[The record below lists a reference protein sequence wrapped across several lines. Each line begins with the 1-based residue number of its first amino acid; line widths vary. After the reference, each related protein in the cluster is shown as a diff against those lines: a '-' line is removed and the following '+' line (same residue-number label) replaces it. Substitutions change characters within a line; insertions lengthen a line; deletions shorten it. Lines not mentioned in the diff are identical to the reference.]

1 MKMEIKTY
9 IKKLKDRF
17 LKNKQM
23 TQMTLKVFADYFL
36 QDLNDPL
43 SILIAIQETI
53 CTIMEEYKTEIR
65 ISIKMI

>member
-23 TQMTLKVFADYFL
+23 AQMTLKVFADYFL

-53 CTIMEEYKTEIR
+53 CTIMEEYKTEIK

>member
-9 IKKLKDRF
+9 IKKLKDRL

-23 TQMTLKVFADYFL
+23 AQMTLKVFADYFL

-53 CTIMEEYKTEIR
+53 CTIMEEYKTEIK
-65 ISIKMI
+65 ISIK

>member
-1 MKMEIKTY
+1 MA
-9 IKKLKDRF
+9 
-17 LKNKQM
+17 
-23 TQMTLKVFADYFL
+23 QMTLKVFADYFL

-53 CTIMEEYKTEIR
+53 CTIMEEYKTEIK